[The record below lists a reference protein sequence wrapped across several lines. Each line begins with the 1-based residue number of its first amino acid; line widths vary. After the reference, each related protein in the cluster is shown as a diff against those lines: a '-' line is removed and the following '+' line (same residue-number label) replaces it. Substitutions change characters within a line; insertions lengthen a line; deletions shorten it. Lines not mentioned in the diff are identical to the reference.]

1 MGFMFL
7 RGVLPEGRSTTH
19 VSYVNPEP
27 LNKTLRLKLEDVS
40 MRTAGLR
47 AEPLRATLTPTEPDR
62 LNKKWVGIL
71 ESNYAKVNERL
82 RSLGRALRNPTP
94 ASKVCSRKEDFFSLS
109 VAEQA
114 KTSRVKLVVPP
125 KSVVYTKWRYV
136 WAVIGLGEEAAEIEV
151 NGASY
156 YGIENESEDEAL
168 ELWGSR
174 LPSPEMT
181 VEQATDMGSPRGVEL
196 AGAREIELA
205 KRETSHQLNFL
216 RYVPEVTVE
225 LPPVEG
231 VLSSARDTV
240 AAALGPLLRRL
251 ENAAGLRGGTLSAA
265 DSGERVTLRSKLNA
279 VELFI
284 PRETSHSIGL
294 GSEEKRL
301 TLYDGVDRILEI
313 ESFPTANALE
323 SVLPIIICSSGNTS
337 DSYMSK
343 VGLVATLGYVGA
355 DYDVRSA
362 PVRVE
367 EFSGRLELSLYRMD
381 YEPLTFH
388 ENIDIFLTFS
398 VTASQ

>member
-7 RGVLPEGRSTTH
+7 RGVLPKGRSTTH

-40 MRTAGLR
+40 MRTAGHR
-47 AEPLRATLTPTEPDR
+47 PEPLRATLTPSEPDR

-71 ESNYAKVNERL
+71 ESRYDRVTERV
-82 RSLGRALRNPTP
+82 RSLGRALRNPPP
-94 ASKVCSRKEDFFSLS
+94 ASKVCSRREDFFSFS
-109 VAEQA
+109 VAEQG

-125 KSVVYTKWRYV
+125 KSVVYTKWKYV
-136 WAVIGLGEEAAEIEV
+136 WAVIGLGEEATQIEV

-156 YGIENESEDEAL
+156 YGIENESDDVAL
-168 ELWGSR
+168 QVWGHR
-174 LPSPEMT
+174 LPSPQMT
-181 VEQATDMGSPRGVEL
+181 VEQATDIGSPRGVEL
-196 AGAREIELA
+196 VEPREIELA
-205 KRETSHQLNFL
+205 RRESTHQLNFL
-216 RYVPEVTVE
+216 RYVPEVAAE

-231 VLSSARDTV
+231 VLSSAHDTV
-240 AAALGPLLRRL
+240 AAALAPLLRKL
-251 ENAAGLRGGTLSAA
+251 ENAAGLRDGTILAA
-265 DSGERVTLRSKLNA
+265 DNGERITLRSKLNA
-279 VELFI
+279 VELTI

-301 TLYDGVDRILEI
+301 TLIEGVDRILEI
-313 ESFPTANALE
+313 ESFPTVNALE
-323 SVLPIIICSSGNTS
+323 RVLPIIICSSGNTS

-381 YEPLTFH
+381 YEPLTFP

-398 VTASQ
+398 VTAAQ